1 VHGSAD
7 WFFEY
12 PGLGAAAFA
21 LLGLACSLSP
31 RRVGRRIAE
40 ADGEAGPPPVA
51 LPPVAQAGTALR
63 RPAAALGVAAVAV
76 VLTLPF
82 AGAWAADR
90 EMTRAA
96 EVFATRPQEA
106 YDRLDRA
113 ASLDPFASRPASLEG
128 SIALRFDDFARAD
141 RAFAD
146 VLARVPD
153 DQYATLERGAIA
165 SARGDRG
172 GARVLLVR
180 ATELAP
186 RDALAR
192 DALSIVRRGGAI
204 DVQELNRRILAGTAA
219 IRG

>member
-1 VHGSAD
+1 V
-7 WFFEY
+7 
-12 PGLGAAAFA
+12 AAA
-21 LLGLACSLSP
+21 
-31 RRVGRRIAE
+31 
-40 ADGEAGPPPVA
+40 
-51 LPPVAQAGTALR
+51 
-63 RPAAALGVAAVAV
+63 AV

-96 EVFATRPQEA
+96 AVFATRPQEA

-113 ASLDPFASRPASLEG
+113 ASVDPFASRPASLEG
-128 SIALRFDDFARAD
+128 SIALRFDDLARAD

-146 VLARVPD
+146 VLDRVPD

-165 SARGDRG
+165 SAQGDRG
-172 GARVLLVR
+172 RARVLLVR
-180 ATELAP
+180 AAELAP

-192 DALSIVRRGGAI
+192 EALRVVRRGGVI